1 MSQYQKIHEF
11 AKNYQRS
18 IKKTRRNINNAYF
31 DHIADEMSYNLNKTP
46 MDGSSNDALPPNLDY
61 DMFDKPYG
69 RKKQKNMS
77 KTPVRGGKKGQK
89 EKWPLVMDD

>member
-1 MSQYQKIHEF
+1 
-11 AKNYQRS
+11 
-18 IKKTRRNINNAYF
+18 
-31 DHIADEMSYNLNKTP
+31 
-46 MDGSSNDALPPNLDY
+46 MDGASNEALPPNLDY

-89 EKWPLVMDD
+89 DKWPLVMDD